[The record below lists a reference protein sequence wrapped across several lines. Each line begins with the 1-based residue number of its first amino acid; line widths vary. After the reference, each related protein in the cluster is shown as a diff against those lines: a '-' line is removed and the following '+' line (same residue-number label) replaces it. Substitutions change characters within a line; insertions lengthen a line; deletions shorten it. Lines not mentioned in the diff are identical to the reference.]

1 MVDIKFADNLRLLMK
16 QNMLNQSE
24 LAKKI
29 GVVSSAV
36 SAWLS
41 NKKQPSITSLW
52 LLADYFCCTIDE
64 LVGRAEI

>member
-1 MVDIKFADNLRLLMK
+1 MVDIKFADDLRLLMK

-41 NKKQPSITSLW
+41 N
-52 LLADYFCCTIDE
+52 
-64 LVGRAEI
+64 